1 MVVDAQPAWNG
12 TGLQGSEQSKPCSL
26 RVSGLPSTS
35 LLLGNCPLER
45 AGDSDASAVTSGV
58 DRIETVEGNLRG
70 HASTCRKG

>member
-12 TGLQGSEQSKPCSL
+12 TGLPGSEKLRPCSL
-26 RVSGLPSTS
+26 RVSELPSTS
-35 LLLGNCPLER
+35 LRLGNCPLER
-45 AGDSDASAVTSGV
+45 AGGSDASAVTSGV